1 MWLYII
7 IAALVTATLTYT
19 IVQLLNRGK
28 LVPMADKL
36 ELDRQILQ
44 LKTQYAGA
52 EAKEKTA
59 LQQVE
64 FQQKQ
69 LQQQQ
74 QQLVQLHAD
83 RAALQSQLAGSREQV
98 VQHKE
103 DMEQLGERFEQQF
116 RLLAQNILED
126 KSRQFEQQQETQFQR
141 LLDPLR
147 ENLKQFKEQ
156 VEKSYKTESDDRI
169 SMREQ
174 IRHMM
179 QLNKTLSDE
188 AQNLTRALKGQ
199 VKAQGNWGEMILES
213 ILEYSGLQKNRQYF
227 VQVRDE
233 NHEGRIIQ
241 PDVVVKYPDN
251 RAIVIDSK
259 VSLVHFER
267 YNTTDDK
274 QEQAQQLELMHRS
287 VKAHIDGLSAKKYQ
301 DVTDALDFVMLFVP
315 VEAAY
320 IAVLQ
325 HDASLWQY
333 AYKKKILLISPTN
346 LIAALKLVND
356 LWQRDAITRNAMQ
369 IADRAGKLHQKLL
382 GFMDNMQKV
391 GEQIE
396 KAHQTWNSAHRQLSE
411 GKGNLV
417 YQAEKLR
424 GLQQGQAA
432 VEEILPSQLAE
443 D

>member
-1 MWLYII
+1 MWLYILLS
-7 IAALVTATLTYT
+7 ALVAAVLTYVV
-19 IVQLLNRGK
+19 VQLMNKGK
-28 LVPMADKL
+28 FIALSEKL
-36 ELDRQILQ
+36 EVDRQLLQ
-44 LKTQYAGA
+44 IKTQMATS
-52 EAKEKTA
+52 EAKEKA
-59 LQQVE
+59 AVQQAE
-64 FQQKQ
+64 QQYKQ

-98 VQHKE
+98 AQHKE

-126 KSRQFEQQQETQFQR
+126 KSRQFELQQETQFQR

-147 ENLKQFKEQ
+147 ENLRQFKEQ
-156 VEKSYKTESDDRI
+156 VEKSYKTESDERI

-179 QLNKTLSDE
+179 ELNRTLSDE

-199 VKAQGNWGEMILES
+199 VKTQGNWGEMILES

-233 NHEGRIIQ
+233 NRDGRIIQ
-241 PDVVVKYPDN
+241 PDVLVKYPDN

-267 YNTTDDK
+267 YNSASDK

-287 VKAHIDGLSAKKYQ
+287 VKAHIDGLSAKNYQ
-301 DVTDALDFVMLFVP
+301 DVTNALDFVMLFVP

-356 LWQRDAITRNAMQ
+356 LWQRDAVTRNAMQ

-396 KAHQTWNSAHRQLSE
+396 RAHQTWNTASRQLSE

-417 YQAEKLR
+417 YQAEKLKA
-424 GLQQGQAA
+424 LQQGQ
-432 VEEILPSQLAE
+432 EMTEMLPPVTE